1 VAFSLLLSYLVSGL
15 RVPLSTYRLQF
26 NSRFTFRDAQAI
38 VDYLR
43 GLGITDCY
51 ASSYLAAVPGSPH
64 GYDVADPTRLNPEIG
79 SDEDYSAWIA
89 ALQAHGMG
97 HLLDVVPNHMGIAK
111 SANPWWLDVLENG
124 QGSRYAHFFD
134 IEWHPVK
141 DELAHKVL
149 IPILGDQ
156 YGAVLERQELK
167 LVYQQGAFFV
177 RYYDERLPIAP
188 DTYSSIVGDA
198 LDEWLDRHRGDDAD
212 ELQSVLTAADH
223 LPPRTS
229 HDPEDIAVR
238 AREKE
243 VVKRRLAALTARSA
257 AVNALMR
264 SCVHTFN
271 GVAHQ
276 PRSFDRLDELLNA
289 QSYGSRIGAL
299 RRRRSTIA
307 ASSTSTSS
315 PRCAWKI
322 PRSSMKCTGSSS
334 SWRTARRRPDCASIT
349 SMASSRRAT
358 TCGGCRTT

>member
-1 VAFSLLLSYLVSGL
+1 MVSAL
-15 RVPLSTYRLQF
+15 RIPLSTYRLQMT
-26 NSRFTFRDAQAI
+26 SRVGFRDAAAI
-38 VDYLR
+38 VDYLDA
-43 GLGITDCY
+43 LGVTDCY

-79 SDEDYSAWIA
+79 SDADYWAWIA

-124 QGSRYAHFFD
+124 QGSRCAHFFD

-243 VVKRRLAALTARSA
+243 VVK
-257 AVNALMR
+257 
-264 SCVHTFN
+264 
-271 GVAHQ
+271 
-276 PRSFDRLDELLNA
+276 
-289 QSYGSRIGAL
+289 
-299 RRRRSTIA
+299 
-307 ASSTSTSS
+307 
-315 PRCAWKI
+315 
-322 PRSSMKCTGSSS
+322 
-334 SWRTARRRPDCASIT
+334 
-349 SMASSRRAT
+349 
-358 TCGGCRTT
+358 